1 MQTDTRPT
9 PEPLHLRKERQAA
22 EGQAAWTHYR
32 AEQDAVNKNME
43 RLRAARI
50 AREAALVPAAPD
62 TKARKAKSA
71 KVKSAKTKTKSAKPG
86 EDSRAQ
92 NQADR
97 P

>member
-9 PEPLHLRKERQAA
+9 PEPLNVRRERQAA

-43 RLRAARI
+43 RLRAQRL
-50 AREAALVPAAPD
+50 AREAVVVPPAPD
-62 TKARKAKSA
+62 KKKRKSQ
-71 KVKSAKTKTKSAKPG
+71 TAKPG
-86 EDSRAQ
+86 ANSKAQ